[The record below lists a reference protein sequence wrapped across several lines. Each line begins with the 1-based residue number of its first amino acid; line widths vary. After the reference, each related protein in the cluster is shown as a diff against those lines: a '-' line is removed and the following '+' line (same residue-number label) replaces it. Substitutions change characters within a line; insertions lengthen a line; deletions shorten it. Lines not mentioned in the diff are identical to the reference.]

1 MRFGSRA
8 RHVQKNRKG
17 RSAAG
22 GRILVLLSL
31 LLVLGVFGLS
41 GCTENPPTLPE
52 TTEGLAESTAVKVEV
67 TEEASLPQNVQ
78 VPLLIGDSVE
88 EAVRKL
94 TEAGLA
100 EPMIRREYD
109 EAEKGRVTGQNTEAG
124 SLLARGSVITLTV
137 SRGPE
142 PFELPDLVGWE
153 AAAAKA
159 LLDSR
164 GITVSFEYV
173 IQKDVAE
180 DLILE
185 QDLVPKTILYK
196 GDCIRLTVSEK
207 EPLRNVA
214 DVTGLSRNEAEEKLR
229 AQGFTVLVRE
239 DYDSRIPSGRVIS
252 QDPAAGMP
260 QDAGVR
266 ISLLVSKG
274 PRPTQ
279 PLPTNPPP
287 TQPAPTQPIQTD
299 PAPTQPEPTQPAPT
313 QPEPTQ
319 PAPTETVPESTEKAY
334 ITYRFRS
341 SRLLNEHYQKH
352 GIEMGFSSASAYEKA
367 ASDVINNP
375 DALCKREKEDNDF
388 VFYVVATN
396 EFVVLSTDGYI
407 RTYFLPNAGKAYFD
421 RQ

>member
-1 MRFGSRA
+1 M
-8 RHVQKNRKG
+8 
-17 RSAAG
+17 
-22 GRILVLLSL
+22 
-31 LLVLGVFGLS
+31 
-41 GCTENPPTLPE
+41 
-52 TTEGLAESTAVKVEV
+52 
-67 TEEASLPQNVQ
+67 
-78 VPLLIGDSVE
+78 E

-124 SLLARGSVITLTV
+124 SLLARGSVITLIV

-173 IQKDVAE
+173 IRKDVAE

-239 DYDSRIPSGRVIS
+239 DYDSRIPSGCVIS
-252 QDPAAGMP
+252 QDPAAGTP

-279 PLPTNPPP
+279 PLPTNPPV
-287 TQPAPTQPIQTD
+287 TQPVPTRPAQTD
-299 PAPTQPEPTQPAPT
+299 PVPT

-388 VFYVVATN
+388 V
-396 EFVVLSTDGYI
+396 
-407 RTYFLPNAGKAYFD
+407 
-421 RQ
+421 